1 MSRKYHGNKKTFIT
15 KTRLKSRLH
24 LQMQLACS
32 VVLEKLG
39 DQLGDQ
45 CRGLT
50 NKDSCLVLPSCEN
63 FSVQI
68 LEYLKMNQFT

>member
-39 DQLGDQ
+39 DQ

-50 NKDSCLVLPSCEN
+50 NKDSCLVLPSCEH